1 MRCACPQQCNRSA
14 DLPAPALYLVTQ
26 IDRVRSSVSQPNC
39 ASTTTAAYAGDEWGG
54 YVPTTATVAT
64 TTTAATTAATH
75 THFLSPSP
83 SRQRPA
89 RPGSRRG
96 NEWWPQYA
104 SPPRTGPLNKQELFS
119 GLTHAAPPPVEDAE
133 LVQAESF
140 CLKIAPRGR
149 YYFMFERRAGRV
161 RVGEDTSFCNLREHP
176 LGRPLSSRLLPTFV
190 CLDVYN
196 GRTLVFDP
204 GGLHDESE
212 KTTGG

>member
-1 MRCACPQQCNRSA
+1 MGW
-14 DLPAPALYLVTQ
+14 
-26 IDRVRSSVSQPNC
+26 VRHHHRHRHHHNHSRHHSR
-39 ASTTTAAYAGDEWGG
+39 
-54 YVPTTATVAT
+54 
-64 TTTAATTAATH
+64 H
-75 THFLSPSP
+75 THFLSLSP

-161 RVGEDTSFCNLREHP
+161 RVGEDTSFCNLCEHP
-176 LGRPLSSRLLPTFV
+176 LGRPLSSRPLPTFV
-190 CLDVYN
+190 CLGFTMDGHSSLILEGCAMKVRKRQE
-196 GRTLVFDP
+196 GEMLCLVDICVWKRYMGSGWGP
-204 GGLHDESE
+204 GGEAYRRV
-212 KTTGG
+212 T